1 MTRSADRFGRVGV
14 LMGGWS
20 AERNISLQ
28 SGEAVVRGLMATGID
43 AHTIDVGRDICRV
56 LEHGGFN
63 RVFNILHGCGG
74 EDGVIQ
80 GMLDVLEIPYTGS
93 GVKASALAMDKLLSK
108 RVWASAGLPTPA
120 YMRLTADTDWTA
132 VVEALGLPL
141 IVKPVGEGS
150 SIGMNKVESLDEL
163 QPAWQ
168 QADEFGEVFAEQWI
182 DGDEYTVAIL
192 QGQSLPAIRLE
203 TAHDFYDFAAKYEA
217 DDTQYHCP
225 CGLGEEPEAMLGK
238 LALTAFDTLGASGWG
253 RVDVMRD
260 ENGKNWLIELNT
272 VPGMTSH
279 SLVPKA
285 AAVAGIAFDELVK
298 RVLETSF

>member
-1 MTRSADRFGRVGV
+1 MTQSTDRFGKVAV

-20 AERNISLQ
+20 AERSVSLQ
-28 SGEAVVRGLMATGID
+28 SGEAVMNGLLTAGID
-43 AHTIDVGRDICRV
+43 AHAIDVGRDICRV
-56 LEHGGFN
+56 MENAGFH
-63 RVFNILHGCGG
+63 RAFNILHGSGG

-80 GMLDVLEIPYTGS
+80 GMLDVMEIPFTGS

-108 RVWASAGLPTPA
+108 RIWASAGLPTPA
-120 YMRLTADTDWTA
+120 YMRLTADTDWPA
-132 VVEALGLPL
+132 VIKTLGLPL
-141 IVKPVGEGS
+141 IVKPVEEGS
-150 SIGMNKVESLDEL
+150 SIGMNKVESLEGL

-168 QADEFGEVFAEQWI
+168 QASEFGEVFAEQWI

-192 QGQSLPAIRLE
+192 QGQSLPAIRLQ
-203 TAHDFYDFAAKYEA
+203 TAHDFYDFAAKYEV

-225 CGLGEEPEAMLGK
+225 CGLSDEEEALLGK
-238 LALTAFDTLGASGWG
+238 LALSAFDMLGASGWG

-260 ENGKNWLIELNT
+260 AAGKNWLIELNT

-285 AAVAGIAFDELVK
+285 AAVAGITFDELVK